1 MFGGYGIFHDSA
13 MFALISKDR
22 LYFKVDDSNRS
33 AYENVGSICFTQM
46 PYYEVPAN
54 VVQEESV
61 LCCWA
66 QKSIDI
72 AHNTPKKKRS

>member
-1 MFGGYGIFHDSA
+1 MFGGYGIFHDSV

-33 AYENVGSICFTQM
+33 AYEYTGSTCFTPM
-46 PYYEVPAN
+46 PYYEIPVN
-54 VVQEESV
+54 VVKDKSV

-66 QKSIDI
+66 QNSIDI
-72 AHNTPKKKRS
+72 SHNTPNKKRR